1 MLHRNSGCQEI
12 IIILLTKQ
20 EVRSTE
26 VRGRYKIQRDPV
38 VSFLIILLL
47 YYSFLSCV
55 TTIILIFLLRSHS
68 RPLVSPFCLPFL
80 FPFLCHPIYNT
91 YKIVTLNWLMSS
103 PDWVVS
109 FVPCFYYE
117 CHILSK
123 IMMIFISYSAFVHV
137 PFELFFFL
145 VFVFFFS
152 LFLVIIFK
160 KMNK

>member
-20 EVRSTE
+20 EVKHRGK
-26 VRGRYKIQRDPV
+26 RIGRYKIQRDPV
-38 VSFLIILLL
+38 A

-80 FPFLCHPIYNT
+80 FPFLYHPIYNT
-91 YKIVTLNWLMSS
+91 YKITTLNWLMSS

-117 CHILSK
+117 YHILSK
-123 IMMIFISYSAFVHV
+123 IMMIFISYSAFMHV
-137 PFELFFFL
+137 LFEL
-145 VFVFFFS
+145 FFFS
-152 LFLVIIFK
+152 LFLFSFFHYF
-160 KMNK
+160 

>member
-38 VSFLIILLL
+38 V

-152 LFLVIIFK
+152 LYLVIFWKWISN
-160 KMNK
+160 NKEIKFYN